1 MNINYT
7 KLCLLIMACTVCYNE
22 YLSYWVSHVSWPRL
36 PSLDTVPGAQVTMLM
51 VADPQIVG
59 NIHEPSGVLGSVQR
73 WDCDR
78 YLAKSYAWALSSYPD
93 ISTVIFMGD
102 LIDEGSEAD
111 DEMFA
116 DYAERFHGL
125 YPAREG
131 VSMVYIPGDNDIGG
145 EGADPVTINKM
156 DRFDK
161 HFGPVK
167 AVHAASDNIDIVPV
181 SRLTEHGVYNLTLKP
196 AQLYT
201 TKIVV
206 AVSHVPVLPLNG
218 KFSERVMNLV
228 NPDLIFSAHDH
239 QGYLFTADR
248 ETRHMKGDIR
258 RFSRREE
265 SSVAEIHT
273 RTPVLAE
280 DTELGVGRLTGDIV
294 EVVVPTTSYRMGVP
308 NMGLGVVTIS
318 SAGDA
323 VFANLWLPGRFSL
336 LYSYGAMLIVVAV
349 IFVVGK
355 LLDIK
360 RLCRRREEYSAD
372 ARRKYESI
380 LRL

>member
-1 MNINYT
+1 MNLQFYAEPSFS
-7 KLCLLIMACTVCYNE
+7 LLLI
-22 YLSYWVSHVSWPRL
+22 LL
-36 PSLDTVPGAQVTMLM
+36 VT
-51 VADPQIVG
+51 
-59 NIHEPSGVLGSVQR
+59 
-73 WDCDR
+73 
-78 YLAKSYAWALSSYPD
+78 
-93 ISTVIFMGD
+93 
-102 LIDEGSEAD
+102 
-111 DEMFA
+111 
-116 DYAERFHGL
+116 
-125 YPAREG
+125 
-131 VSMVYIPGDNDIGG
+131 
-145 EGADPVTINKM
+145 
-156 DRFDK
+156 
-161 HFGPVK
+161 
-167 AVHAASDNIDIVPV
+167 
-181 SRLTEHGVYNLTLKP
+181 
-196 AQLYT
+196 
-201 TKIVV
+201 
-206 AVSHVPVLPLNG
+206 
-218 KFSERVMNLV
+218 
-228 NPDLIFSAHDH
+228 
-239 QGYLFTADR
+239 
-248 ETRHMKGDIR
+248 R

-355 LLDIK
+355 LLDLK

>member
-1 MNINYT
+1 MQESILN
-7 KLCLLIMACTVCYNE
+7 
-22 YLSYWVSHVSWPRL
+22 S
-36 PSLDTVPGAQVTMLM
+36 
-51 VADPQIVG
+51 IV
-59 NIHEPSGVLGSVQR
+59 I
-73 WDCDR
+73 
-78 YLAKSYAWALSSYPD
+78 
-93 ISTVIFMGD
+93 
-102 LIDEGSEAD
+102 
-111 DEMFA
+111 
-116 DYAERFHGL
+116 
-125 YPAREG
+125 
-131 VSMVYIPGDNDIGG
+131 
-145 EGADPVTINKM
+145 
-156 DRFDK
+156 RFDK

-201 TKIVV
+201 TKIVL

-248 ETRHMKGDIR
+248 QTRHMKADIR

-265 SSVAEIHT
+265 SSVVEIHT

-280 DTELGVGRLTGDIV
+280 DTELGVGRLTGEIV

-318 SAGDA
+318 SQGDA
-323 VFANLWLPGRFSL
+323 VYANLWLPSRFSL
-336 LYSYGAMLIVVAV
+336 LYAYGASIAVVAV

-355 LLDIK
+355 LLDLK
-360 RLCRRREEYSAD
+360 RLCRRREEYSTET
-372 ARRKYESI
+372 RRKYESI